1 MWKSMTAYCRK
12 CAETEGR
19 TVSVEIKS
27 VNNRY
32 LDLGIK
38 MPRALAGLEG
48 RARALITGAGVN
60 RGKVD
65 VNITVTRTYGD
76 GERTSATPPPS
87 LDIDLAAEYVACLR
101 TLGEKLGL
109 ADDISVMKVAALP
122 GVINAVT
129 DDGETDVEAE
139 WRAIEPVLSEALEGF
154 VEGRVREGENLRA
167 DIEVKLARMAELVGR
182 VETLSAGNREALY
195 EKIAARIRAL
205 LADADAELN
214 ETRLL
219 TECAVQADRIAIDEE
234 LVRLRS
240 HLGALSGMLGE
251 DIPVGRKFDFQLQE
265 VNREINTI
273 CSKCQDAAIAAVG
286 VELKNETE
294 KVREQIQ
301 NIE

>member
-32 LDLGIK
+32 LDLGIR

-48 RARALITGAGVN
+48 RARALVTGAGVN

-87 LDIDLAAEYVACLR
+87 LDLDVAAEYVACLR

-122 GVINAVT
+122 GVINAAT
-129 DDGETDVEAE
+129 DDGESDVEAE
-139 WRAIEPVLSEALEGF
+139 WGAIEPVLSETLGGF
-154 VEGRVREGENLRA
+154 VEGRVREGEHLRA
-167 DIEVKLARMAELVGR
+167 DIEVKLARIAELVGR

-195 EKIAARIRAL
+195 GKIAARIRSL
-205 LADADAELN
+205 LADAELN

-251 DIPVGRKFDFQLQE
+251 DIPVGRKFDFQRQE